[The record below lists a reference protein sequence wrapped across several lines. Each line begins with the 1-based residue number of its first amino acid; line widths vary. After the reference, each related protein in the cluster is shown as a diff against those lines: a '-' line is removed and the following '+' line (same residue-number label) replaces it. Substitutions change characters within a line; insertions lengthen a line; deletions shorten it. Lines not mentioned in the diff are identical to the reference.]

1 MELETMSISDLLA
14 LRTVL
19 EEKRKHYYTQHN
31 GAAKCEEM
39 AKKINRV
46 DNILNQIIELLD

>member
-1 MELETMSISDLLA
+1 MKLETMSISDLLA

-19 EEKRKHYYTQHN
+19 EEKRNRYFVQHD

-39 AKKINRV
+39 AKKINRI
-46 DNILNQIIELLD
+46 NTILNQIIEIL